1 MYSIPTQSRKK
12 YYRIDSFKGVDFTS
26 SELDVDKGRS
36 PNAKN
41 IINNNG
47 FIESRTGYKK
57 INKIGNKINGVWNID
72 TPVEELFL
80 IHSGTCLYQTST
92 DFSESVLVLNGMSD
106 NRSKGIYINGYLL
119 IFDGTRT
126 VVFSKFDGTNYEA
139 KFLDKCGYIPLT
151 SIARDVSGGGTD
163 YEKFNML
170 SPYAMNSFLASK
182 IETGLDDEGNPTY
195 KNQDIFKLDKTNIV
209 DIISVKVLKDDATWE
224 EKIKNTDYTYS
235 LEKGEIYF
243 SPGESPVLGR
253 DNVEITY
260 KYDNS
265 TEKNKINSCTIAEL
279 YGYESNNNRIFAS
292 GNKNFPNY
300 DFWCEQ
306 DNPLYWPDEN
316 FAKIGTE
323 PIVSYSKL
331 NDGTLAIH
339 KKHSDTDNTIYYRS
353 YNLLDSVEVFPL
365 KSGSKNIG
373 CISGFSNANLT
384 NDPLIL
390 TNEGVY
396 AIIGSS
402 YQEKFAMQRSYYVDG
417 KLLKENNL
425 ESAIGIVVNGKYYL
439 GVNNHVYVADSR
451 YKVYPKN
458 ANTEQYQY
466 EWYYWD
472 NIPAR
477 VFFAWNNK
485 LYFGT
490 EDGYICSF
498 SENYKDVDTPVE
510 CYWETPYLDMGT
522 TQYAKTIKTVTLIL
536 NPDTN
541 INIIFSYLT
550 DDGETNIIS
559 KLFENSSFAKTIN
572 EKEKISKFMFVKFI
586 MKNNTDNKMSFEKFG
601 CEFIIAGRYKGE

>member
-1 MYSIPTQSRKK
+1 MNETDI
-12 YYRIDSFKGVDFTS
+12 V
-26 SELDVDKGRS
+26 
-36 PNAKN
+36 
-41 IINNNG
+41 
-47 FIESRTGYKK
+47 K
-57 INKIGNKINGVWNID
+57 I
-72 TPVEELFL
+72 
-80 IHSGTCLYQTST
+80 
-92 DFSESVLVLNGMSD
+92 VLVELEKRGLIKQND
-106 NRSKGIYINGYLL
+106 NTFKNVELL
-119 IFDGTRT
+119 LY
-126 VVFSKFDGTNYEA
+126 NYEA
-139 KFLDKCGYIPLT
+139 KFLDNCGYIPLT

-425 ESAIGIVVNGKYYL
+425 ESAIGIVVDGKYYL

-586 MKNNTDNKMSFEKFG
+586 MKNNTNNKMSFEKFG